1 MRVLPARNMSV
12 LHGGMG
18 LACTILLLSL
28 PASASYLDE
37 LQQEAKRSFDSP
49 TTPASQPRSSTPAHS
64 PGDTINL
71 LGASDDRVESGL
83 DKTGFEQA
91 LRTNFYGSYLF
102 YSALGNPEQQD
113 VYQEYTNNNDIEY
126 LREVIKAKMK

>member
-1 MRVLPARNMSV
+1 MRVLSARNMSV
-12 LHGGMG
+12 LHGRMG

-49 TTPASQPRSSTPAHS
+49 TTPTPQPRSSAPARS
-64 PGDTINL
+64 PGDTISP
-71 LGASDDRVESGL
+71 LGAGDDRVESGL
-83 DKTGFEQA
+83 DKAGFEEA
-91 LRTNFYGSYLF
+91 LRSNFYGSYLF
-102 YSALGNPEQQD
+102 YSALGNPEQQE

-126 LREVIKAKMK
+126 LREIIKAKIK